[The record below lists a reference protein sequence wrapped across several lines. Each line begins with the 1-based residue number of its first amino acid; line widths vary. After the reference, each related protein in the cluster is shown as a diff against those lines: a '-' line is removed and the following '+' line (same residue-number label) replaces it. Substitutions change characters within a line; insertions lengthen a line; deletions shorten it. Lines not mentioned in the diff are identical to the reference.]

1 MNKTSDVHPEAENS
15 VSDAVYE
22 STPPQFRSNGAVLA
36 GRTAA
41 RDYWEVEGGTTLETW
56 KEFIVGFAV
65 VVASWLRIIVVGL
78 VMY

>member
-1 MNKTSDVHPEAENS
+1 MNRTSDVFPEAENS

-22 STPPQFRSNGAVLA
+22 STPPQSWSDGAVLA

-41 RDYWEVEGGTTLETW
+41 REYWEDEGGTTLEAW
-56 KEFIVGFAV
+56 KGFIVGFAV
-65 VVASWLRIIVVGL
+65 VVASWLRIIAVRL